1 MPTILEALRGRIH
14 QRQLNALDTV
24 AAGAKAAS
32 RGERYDVLSIEKALL
47 EAGMT
52 MSDFEAAVD
61 RASKRAVWLAD
72 FEQLASVTTKAKR
85 LEASLAA
92 EQTKFEAIRTA
103 YFEKA
108 QALESQL
115 RLAQAMKDKA
125 QDAHSSLLDPRGV
138 PGTVGDLYRQAVAE
152 AEAADAEVAEA
163 RRAVRELQ
171 EKIKL
176 ELGWIAQIKGEQDLT
191 VRPSLLPT
199 AAAQSAQE
207 SPRLEQHRLTL
218 ARAERRKAEAD
229 ASLTQAEKRAAL
241 THKAVDSL
249 VPGVL
254 QA

>member
-14 QRQLNALDTV
+14 QRQLNALDIV

-61 RASKRAVWLAD
+61 RASKRAAWLAD
-72 FEQLASVTTKAKR
+72 FEQLASATTKAKR

-115 RLAQAMKDKA
+115 RLAQAAKDKA
-125 QDAHSSLLDPRGV
+125 RDAHSSLLDPRGV
-138 PGTVGDLYRQAVAE
+138 PGTVGERYRQAVAK

-171 EKIKL
+171 EKIKS
-176 ELGWIAQIKGEQDLT
+176 ELGWIAQIKGEEDAL
-191 VRPSLLPT
+191 VRPSPLPS
-199 AAAQSAQE
+199 AAPKAAQE
-207 SPRLEQHRLTL
+207 SQRLEQHRLTL

-229 ASLTQAEKRAAL
+229 AALTQAEKRAAL
-241 THKAVDSL
+241 AHKAVDAL
-249 VPGVL
+249 VAEVL